1 MQEVFFVLDLIKD
14 PAIFQKAREDR
25 RFIMWEMQNGDTIY
39 LFIISN
45 DKNKQNDL
53 LYENHLFFFVLRG
66 HNFEH

>member
-1 MQEVFFVLDLIKD
+1 MQVFALDLIKD
-14 PAIFQKAREDR
+14 RVIFQKASEER
-25 RFIMWEMQNGDTIY
+25 RFIMWEMQNGGHF
-39 LFIISN
+39 LFIILN

>member
-1 MQEVFFVLDLIKD
+1 MQVFALDLIKD
-14 PAIFQKAREDR
+14 RVIFQKASEKR
-25 RFIMWEMQNGDTIY
+25 RFIMWEMQNGGHF